1 MVLARGPMQ
10 QHHWQCTG
18 SALSN
23 SRMLQTGTP
32 LSSDACAVMMGLQPE
47 KEGCRGL

>member
-18 SALSN
+18 SAL
-23 SRMLQTGTP
+23 LQIHHIYIYINNDEDCNTRLKKGGAESGHP
-32 LSSDACAVMMGLQPE
+32 PG
-47 KEGCRGL
+47 